1 MLFMY
6 SYYRKF
12 IFIFIFLLCK
22 CVAIV
27 FQDNKLVLNVRGNS
41 EYLFFYYI
49 TLFIGEEKQNQ
60 SFILDT
66 STSITTAPCS
76 LCASCGDHFNEYYI
90 INDNSSMI
98 DMNSE
103 ECGYLPNLFN
113 ETFQFKIKKNLE
125 RNNCK
130 FYSELE
136 NEKIY
141 GLYLNQLISFE
152 TISVKN
158 NTDDDLD
165 DYVSEENEFQ
175 IPIGCSLKETGFL
188 QASLADG
195 IIGLNNNNKSFVSML
210 YRKDLIKNNLFSIC
224 LDKEGGYLSLGDIDT
239 KYHICS
245 EINYIG
251 YNQTKDLYE
260 FETKKIIIK
269 DIEIESKYIS
279 TINSAS
285 TISFFPEPIFNNISM
300 AFFVACSEYE
310 DQCGKLKRIEGYGI
324 CSDFKNIN
332 DSIKAIKYIYPSIKI
347 YFKNYEFNWEPEN
360 YALNF
365 SSKNKIRICFGIDT
379 EKNLD
384 KIILGTN
391 FMHGQDIIFDRE
403 NGKIGFC
410 EASCGR
416 NMSEKNKSSIN
427 KTKIEKEK
435 EKFANGIKN
444 ENQIQ
449 KNKIIYEENNITDI
463 NDDNTTDNETNTY
476 IYNKEKDTN
485 NKYYKY
491 LIVSLIIIFILFSI
505 FIFFNNFYNDEIVT
519 NQRESF
525 LKNQRMKLKYDAPKN
540 INELDSSTQK
550 IELVE
555 TEDNTN

>member
-1 MLFMY
+1 
-6 SYYRKF
+6 
-12 IFIFIFLLCK
+12 
-22 CVAIV
+22 
-27 FQDNKLVLNVRGNS
+27 
-41 EYLFFYYI
+41 
-49 TLFIGEEKQNQ
+49 
-60 SFILDT
+60 
-66 STSITTAPCS
+66 
-76 LCASCGDHFNEYYI
+76 
-90 INDNSSMI
+90 
-98 DMNSE
+98 
-103 ECGYLPNLFN
+103 
-113 ETFQFKIKKNLE
+113 
-125 RNNCK
+125 
-130 FYSELE
+130 
-136 NEKIY
+136 
-141 GLYLNQLISFE
+141 
-152 TISVKN
+152 
-158 NTDDDLD
+158 
-165 DYVSEENEFQ
+165 
-175 IPIGCSLKETGFL
+175 
-188 QASLADG
+188 
-195 IIGLNNNNKSFVSML
+195 
-210 YRKDLIKNNLFSIC
+210 
-224 LDKEGGYLSLGDIDT
+224 
-239 KYHICS
+239 
-245 EINYIG
+245 
-251 YNQTKDLYE
+251 
-260 FETKKIIIK
+260 
-269 DIEIESKYIS
+269 
-279 TINSAS
+279 
-285 TISFFPEPIFNNISM
+285 M
-300 AFFVACSEYE
+300 AFFIACSEYE

-435 EKFANGIKN
+435 EKFANGIKD
-444 ENQIQ
+444 ESQIQ

-505 FIFFNNFYNDEIVT
+505 FIFFNNFYNEEIVS
-519 NQRESF
+519 NQSESF
-525 LKNQRMKLKYDAPKN
+525 LKNQRMKLKYNAPKN